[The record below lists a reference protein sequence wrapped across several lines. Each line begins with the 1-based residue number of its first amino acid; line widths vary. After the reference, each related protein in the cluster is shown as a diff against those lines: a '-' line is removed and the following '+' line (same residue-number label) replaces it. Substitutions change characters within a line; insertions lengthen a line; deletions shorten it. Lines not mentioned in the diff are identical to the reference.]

1 MNNNYILPLLAFVVA
16 IGIFFAYVNPTW
28 SGPIATTKAA
38 IASDDQALTAA
49 NQYTAQQNE
58 LTSAKNAIAPAN
70 LARLSTFLPD
80 SVDNVGLVLDL
91 NALAA
96 RSGLSLSNI
105 DISANTSASSDSSD
119 ATSGALPTTTAS
131 PVSSADL
138 SLSAIGTY
146 PALQNFL
153 QGVEKSTRL
162 LDTQDIVITGSDT
175 GVYTYKMKLR
185 LYWLH

>member
-1 MNNNYILPLLAFVVA
+1 
-16 IGIFFAYVNPTW
+16 VNPTW
-28 SGPIATTKAA
+28 FGEIATTKAA
-38 IASDDQALTAA
+38 IASDDQALVAA

-58 LTSAKNAIAPAN
+58 LTSAKNAIDPAD
-70 LARLSTFLPD
+70 LARLSVFLPD
-80 SVDNVGLVLDL
+80 SVDNVGLILDL

-105 DISANTSASSDSSD
+105 DVSANTPSSSGSASVNN
-119 ATSGALPTTTAS
+119 GALPTVATS

-146 PALQNFL
+146 SALQNFL
-153 QGVEKSTRL
+153 QGIEKSARL
-162 LDTQDIVITGSDT
+162 LDAKDIVISGSDT
-175 GVYTYKMKLR
+175 GVYTYKMTLR

>member
-1 MNNNYILPLLAFVVA
+1 MNSNHILSTLAFLVA
-16 IGIFFAYVNPTW
+16 VGIFFAYVNPTW
-28 SGPIATTKAA
+28 FGQIATAKAA
-38 IASDDQALTAA
+38 IASDDQALIAA

-58 LTSAKNAIAPAN
+58 LTSAKNAIDPAN
-70 LARLSTFLPD
+70 LARLSVFLPD
-80 SVDNVGLVLDL
+80 SVDNVGLILDL

-105 DISANTSASSDSSD
+105 DVSANTSDSSG
-119 ATSGALPTTTAS
+119 AASVNGALPIGATN

-146 PALQNFL
+146 SALQNFL
-153 QGVEKSTRL
+153 QGVEKSERL
-162 LDTQDIVITGSDT
+162 LDAEDIVISGSDT
-175 GVYTYKMKLR
+175 GVYTYQMKLR

>member
-1 MNNNYILPLLAFVVA
+1 MNSNHILPTLAFVVA
-16 IGIFFAYVNPTW
+16 LGIFFVYVNPTW
-28 SGPIATTKAA
+28 TGSIATARAT

-49 NQYTAQQNE
+49 SQYTAQQNE
-58 LTSAKNAIAPAN
+58 LASAENAIDPTN
-70 LARLSTFLPD
+70 LAELSTFLPD
-80 SVDNVGLVLDL
+80 SVDNVGLILDL

-105 DISANTSASSDSSD
+105 DVSANAGSTGTA
-119 ATSGALPTTTAS
+119 SGALPTTATS
-131 PVSSADL
+131 PVNSADL

-153 QGVEKSTRL
+153 QGVEKSARL
-162 LDTQDIVITGSDT
+162 LDAQDIVISGSDT
-175 GVYTYKMKLR
+175 GVYTYKMRLR